1 MIARPP
7 SRLSVADPFVSRDE
21 LVSIVTGLE
30 TVCLELAAR
39 FCVDVFRDEY
49 FGWDPARFAS
59 RRDHNLVRA
68 RGQLA
73 LGRAVRAA
81 RDAALEVVNSGR

>member
-1 MIARPP
+1 MTEAERAA
-7 SRLSVADPFVSRDE
+7 VAV
-21 LVSIVTGLE
+21 GLE

-39 FCVDVFRDEY
+39 FCTDVFEDRY

-59 RRDHNLVRA
+59 RREHDLVRA

-73 LGRAVRAA
+73 LGLEVRAA
-81 RDAALEVVNSGR
+81 RDAIRDVLLGG